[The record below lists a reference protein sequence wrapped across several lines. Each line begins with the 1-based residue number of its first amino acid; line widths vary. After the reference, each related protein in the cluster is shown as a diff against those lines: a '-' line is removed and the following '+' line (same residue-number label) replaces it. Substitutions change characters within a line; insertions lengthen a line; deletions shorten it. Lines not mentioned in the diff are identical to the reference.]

1 MGMIILSHHA
11 GERYGL
17 LGPQVAASFITSELG
32 ISTIVI
38 GLLRNFDKEKLFEF
52 IKEHYKNQEKIIGFS
67 HLCGRPDLFELI
79 GELKTLGFRTIL
91 GGPQAVSD
99 LVGEGEIEKYP
110 WRFKGLKDRVDLG
123 FGGPVDGLS
132 KELLESSKGSF
143 SYQWNTDLY
152 LKVDWDNLFIFD
164 DHLEKLEIETFQV
177 LRGIGCPY
185 ASLKKTIFLDPPSF
199 FKEGP
204 TIEIEVRGC
213 SFCDVAWDKGFCGFV
228 DDEKVLEQIENLPE
242 RRKRKMPFELIDE
255 YPLVFLPKLLDL
267 VSERGFLL
275 EQINLVLRPDD
286 ILRHRDKLEK
296 SLNRLKSQGTKLLLA
311 SIGFESFSSKI
322 LLNLNKGITPEM
334 NLEVVKILRDLKKRF
349 PETLLYRR
357 DEGAVH
363 GFIYPTPWDD
373 PHTEA
378 ETWKRVGAYQL
389 FEDILPSHSTPLIIH
404 HSSPLGEWIRKLEEK
419 GFGPFKRHWTI
430 IEWWQYQGV

>member
-1 MGMIILSHHA
+1 MGMIILSHHT
-11 GERYGL
+11 GESYGL
-17 LGPQVAASFITSELG
+17 LGPQLAASFITSELG

-52 IKEHYKNQEKIIGFS
+52 IKEHYKNKEKIVGFS

-152 LKVDWDNLFIFD
+152 LKVQWDNLFIFD

-185 ASLKKTIFLDPPSF
+185 ASLKKTIFLD
-199 FKEGP
+199 
-204 TIEIEVRGC
+204 
-213 SFCDVAWDKGFCGFV
+213 
-228 DDEKVLEQIENLPE
+228 
-242 RRKRKMPFELIDE
+242 
-255 YPLVFLPKLLDL
+255 
-267 VSERGFLL
+267 
-275 EQINLVLRPDD
+275 
-286 ILRHRDKLEK
+286 
-296 SLNRLKSQGTKLLLA
+296 
-311 SIGFESFSSKI
+311 
-322 LLNLNKGITPEM
+322 
-334 NLEVVKILRDLKKRF
+334 
-349 PETLLYRR
+349 
-357 DEGAVH
+357 
-363 GFIYPTPWDD
+363 
-373 PHTEA
+373 
-378 ETWKRVGAYQL
+378 
-389 FEDILPSHSTPLIIH
+389 
-404 HSSPLGEWIRKLEEK
+404 SPLL
-419 GFGPFKRHWTI
+419 F
-430 IEWWQYQGV
+430 